1 MTGKV
6 AKTTAKPKSACCPIR
21 QEKKSAASG
30 LAAVMRNVQAVL
42 EAGTAAKT
50 LQFLT
55 DQPISTCEKLLSG
68 HRLPNPETL
77 AALCQSKLV
86 IETVLGLT
94 AGSADPIVRDVHKAV
109 MRLQL
114 ERKLAQLD
122 AGSDF

>member
-1 MTGKV
+1 MVAKV
-6 AKTTAKPKSACCPIR
+6 AKTRGKPKSATFPKR
-21 QEKKSAASG
+21 QEKKSPAGG
-30 LAAVMRNVQAVL
+30 LLAVMQNVQAVL
-42 EAGTAAKT
+42 EPGTAAKT
-50 LQFLT
+50 LHFFT

-94 AGSADPIVRDVHKAV
+94 AGGTDPVVRDVHKAV

-122 AGSDF
+122 ANNRD